1 MLSVVTKNEKG
12 RDFRTLIFESCQVF
26 RADLIEFTLRRR
38 PRPQVH
44 LVRPGTNGEEKVPA
58 IKENRT
64 IYFGSGKEAPGLGQ
78 ML

>member
-1 MLSVVTKNEKG
+1 MLSAVTKNEKG

-26 RADLIEFTLRRR
+26 RADLIEFTLGGR

-58 IKENRT
+58 VKENWSV
-64 IYFGSGKEAPGLGQ
+64 YVGSGKKAPGLGP